1 MFYVLNTS
9 SAHHVA
15 IFFAHHARLPKSPNL
30 NSNIKTC
37 HNNKTSPRHNKTG
50 LFANMCIKDRRR
62 AGRGKESDKGD
73 LKMPTKQGC
82 GKVELR
88 WQLVAPHTRG
98 ETHTHKRAISSTAY
112 SRRDTYTDTDKK
124 TQRATST
131 ADKDRGQLAPHTRGE
146 QAVTR
151 CTE

>member
-1 MFYVLNTS
+1 MGSQDADKT
-9 SAHHVA
+9 
-15 IFFAHHARLPKSPNL
+15 RL
-30 NSNIKTC
+30 
-37 HNNKTSPRHNKTG
+37 R
-50 LFANMCIKDRRR
+50 
-62 AGRGKESDKGD
+62 
-73 LKMPTKQGC
+73 QG
-82 GKVELR
+82 GV
-88 WQLVAPHTRG
+88 
-98 ETHTHKRAISSTAY
+98 KRAISSTAY